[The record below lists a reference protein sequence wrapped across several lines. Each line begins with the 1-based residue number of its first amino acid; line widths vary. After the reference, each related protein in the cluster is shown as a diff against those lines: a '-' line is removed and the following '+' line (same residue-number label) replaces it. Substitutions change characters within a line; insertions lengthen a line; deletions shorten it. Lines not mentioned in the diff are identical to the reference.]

1 MWTPGI
7 GELIVIF
14 VIVLV
19 LFGGKKLPGLAKG
32 LGQGIFE
39 FKKGISGQLDADDLD
54 LEKPP
59 RKKVAA
65 KQMHEDDDEEEEA
78 PAPKKTRSRKKA

>member
-1 MWTPGI
+1 MWSPGL

-39 FKKGISGQLDADDLD
+39 FRKGISGQEDKDNLD
-54 LEKPP
+54 LENPVSKEIS
-59 RKKVAA
+59 
-65 KQMHEDDDEEEEA
+65 EDASEQDK
-78 PAPKKTRSRKKA
+78 APKTKKRKKA